1 MTWKRQVSESR
12 CLPSFTAM
20 SIEDIEDFD
29 DSKPNTFIVMWD
41 INGLES
47 IVNVS
52 EGEQQAI
59 MDTLAD
65 RPIQWRNPIQT
76 WLLRARYNSQR
87 HYEIYVID
95 AAADT
100 EDMIEAFE
108 SDPQYMVDLIRKRG
122 RKLWGEPLGRT
133 LIK

>member
-1 MTWKRQVSESR
+1 MTWMRQVSGFR
-12 CLPSFTAM
+12 CLPSFTTM
-20 SIEDIEDFD
+20 STEDLEDFD
-29 DSKPNTFIVMWD
+29 DSKTNTFIVMWD

-76 WLLRARYNSQR
+76 WLLRARYNRQR

-100 EDMIEAFE
+100 EDMIEAFK
-108 SDPQYMVDLIRKRG
+108 SNPQYMVDLIRARG

>member
-1 MTWKRQVSESR
+1 
-12 CLPSFTAM
+12 M

-100 EDMIEAFE
+100 EDMIKAFE

>member
-1 MTWKRQVSESR
+1 VSESR
-12 CLPSFTAM
+12 CLPYFTTM
-20 SIEDIEDFD
+20 STEDIEDFD
-29 DSKPNTFIVMWD
+29 DSKTNTFAVMWD

-47 IVNVS
+47 IVNIS

-65 RPIQWRNPIQT
+65 RPIQWRNPIHT

-95 AAADT
+95 APADT
-100 EDMIEAFE
+100 DDMIEAFE